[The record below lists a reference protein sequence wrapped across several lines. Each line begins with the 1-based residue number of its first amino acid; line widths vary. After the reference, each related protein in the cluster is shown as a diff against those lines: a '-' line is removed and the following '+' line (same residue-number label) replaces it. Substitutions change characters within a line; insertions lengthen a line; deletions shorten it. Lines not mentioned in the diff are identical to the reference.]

1 MTEQEEQHSLERR
14 IEHLESRVRELER
27 ELGAGN
33 KSERA
38 AHSSGRKPADRRTL
52 ADRMGSAMQPGEEWL
67 NRIGIGLLLLGLAFL
82 FKYTIDQGW
91 IVPPVRSAVGLA
103 AGAALLVSG
112 FRLDKRSALRQL
124 LLGGGIAAFFLTGF
138 ATSYLYDFVP
148 DFWMWAF
155 MIGVTLG
162 ALILAL
168 SQGEAALSA
177 VGMAGG
183 FGTPFMLQDGS
194 AGIPVLILYTL
205 LLLAASSVIYRIK
218 GWRSMLWIPAAGTW
232 FVLFST
238 AGYVTGLFEA
248 DSESVRYYLQAGTAA
263 AFAALWAVPLWH
275 ELDDSEVPVTEEG
288 SSLPANTASLRLH
301 MAGYVIL
308 IPLLTFNYG
317 TVIWDLSSQGWGVAA
332 VLLAGLFAGISHR
345 LRIRERRTLASFHA
359 FAALLLLAES
369 AFLLLDDPWVFVA
382 LTAEA
387 VTLRYFAHRLKDDL
401 VRLGSHLIF
410 LLLLFWILT
419 GLSGDI
425 TGTIPFL
432 GPDALV
438 RLAVIAAGG
447 LLVPFWQRRRKAR
460 LFYRG
465 LAHLLLLAWLYHE
478 SMGLENG
485 QAFASLSWGIYTAVL
500 LVVGFARGTSW
511 LRVGAMATVF
521 LLVAK
526 LLLFD
531 LSQLPAIWRILLF
544 MGLGS
549 AFLMIG
555 YYWQTKWRK
564 E

>member
-1 MTEQEEQHSLERR
+1 M
-14 IEHLESRVRELER
+14 
-27 ELGAGN
+27 GAGD
-33 KSERA
+33 KSGRA
-38 AHSSGRKPADRRTL
+38 ARSSGPKPANRRTL
-52 ADRMGSAMQPGEEWL
+52 ADRIGSALQPGEEWL

-103 AGAALLVSG
+103 AGVVLLASG
-112 FRLDKRSALRQL
+112 FRLDRNTALRQL

-138 ATSYLYDFVP
+138 ATHYLYDFVP

-162 ALILAL
+162 ALVLAL
-168 SQGEAALSA
+168 SQEEVALSA

-194 AGIPVLILYTL
+194 TGIPVLILYTL
-205 LLLAASSVIYRIK
+205 LLLAASSIIYRIK
-218 GWRSMLWIPAAGTW
+218 GWRSMVWIPAAGTW
-232 FVLFST
+232 LVLFST
-238 AGYVTGLFEA
+238 AGYVTGLYEA
-248 DSESVRYYLQAGTAA
+248 DSESVRYYLQAGTLA

-275 ELDDSEVPVTEEG
+275 DLDVLDIPSAAGG
-288 SSLPANTASLRLH
+288 SFLPAIPSSLRLH

-308 IPLLTFNYG
+308 VPLLTFNYA
-317 TVIWDLSSQGWGVAA
+317 TVIWDLSSQGWGVVA

-345 LRIRERRTLASFHA
+345 LWIRERRTLTSFHA

-369 AFLLLDDPWVFVA
+369 AFLLLDDPWVFLA

-387 VTLRYFAHRLKDDL
+387 VVLRYFAHRLKDDL

-419 GLSGDI
+419 GLSGGG
-425 TGTIPFL
+425 TGTVPFL

-438 RLAVIAAGG
+438 RLAAIAAGG
-447 LLVPFWQRRRKAR
+447 LLVPLWQRRRKAR

-478 SMGLENG
+478 CMELDNG
-485 QAFASLSWGIYTAVL
+485 QAYASLSWGIYTALL
-500 LVVGFARGTSW
+500 LVVGFARGTGW
-511 LRVGAMATVF
+511 LRIGAMATVF